1 MLFSIIVPIYKVE
14 AYLERCLLSIVEQKE
29 GVWEAILVND
39 GSPDRSGAIADR
51 FAQKYKDIT
60 VIHKTNGGL
69 SDARNVG
76 LASAQGEYILFVD
89 SDDAL
94 LPGALEKLEHAIT
107 EYRPQ
112 VAFINTL
119 WINNIGNAVSRG
131 KKGIEPYVCCSGTEA
146 LKKEFSTGSFFAMAQ
161 GCVCDRAFLLRNSM
175 LFKKGIIHEDEHWTP
190 RMMLSADK
198 VVYFPL
204 DIYEYMLRDN
214 SITTSGDKPKNGE
227 DIANTSEELY
237 EIYSKIHDRTLR
249 TAALRYNAK
258 LYLKGLSIL
267 VRCKK
272 KRKPKMQV
280 LLGKWAS
287 IRSIL
292 QGGIFII
299 FPHIYANIIDY
310 RLMRGRKNDT
320 N

>member
-14 AYLERCLLSIVEQKE
+14 AYLEKCLLSIVEQKD
-29 GVWEAILVND
+29 GVWEAILVDD
-39 GSPDRSGAIADR
+39 GSPDRSGAIADD
-51 FAQKYKDIT
+51 FAQKNKNIT
-60 VIHKTNGGL
+60 VIHKENGGL

-76 LASAQGEYILFVD
+76 LALAKGEYVLFVD

-94 LPGALEKLEHAIT
+94 VPGALEKLERAIT

-119 WINNIGNAVSRG
+119 WVNDIGNAVSRS
-131 KKGIEPYVCCSGTEA
+131 KKGIDPYVCCSGAEA
-146 LKKEFSTGSFFAMAQ
+146 LKKEFSAGSFFAMAQ
-161 GCVCDRAFLLRNSM
+161 GCVCERAFLLENNM
-175 LFKKGIIHEDEHWTP
+175 LFKKGIVHEDEHWTP

-204 DIYEYMLRDN
+204 DIYEYMLREN

-227 DIANTSEELY
+227 DIVNTSEELY
-237 EIYSKIHDRTLR
+237 EMYSKIQDRSFR
-249 TAALRYNAK
+249 KVALRYNVK

-272 KRKPKMQV
+272 KWKPKNQV
-280 LLGKWAS
+280 LFGKWVS
-287 IRSIL
+287 MRSVI
-292 QGGIFII
+292 QSGIFII
-299 FPHIYANIIDY
+299 FPRIYANFIDY
-310 RLMRGRKNDT
+310 KLMRGRKR
-320 N
+320 